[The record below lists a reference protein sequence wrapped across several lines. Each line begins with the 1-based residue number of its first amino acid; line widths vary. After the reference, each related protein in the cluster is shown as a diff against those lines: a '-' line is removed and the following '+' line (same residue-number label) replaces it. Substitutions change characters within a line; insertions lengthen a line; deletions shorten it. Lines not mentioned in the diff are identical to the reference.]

1 MKLKSIKAIS
11 GKIRVIT
18 GLHIGGSKDNLE
30 IGGLDQP
37 IIKHPLTKEPY
48 IPGSSIK
55 GKMRSLLENYYFID
69 REQTRKFV
77 AEKGA
82 PCGCGEP
89 DCPACKIFGT
99 SSDKKSAELGSTRII
114 VRDAVLTEQ
123 FRTKFAKG
131 ELPMEEKYEN
141 VIHRVKGTADHPRP
155 LERVPAGV
163 EFDFSISFKEFEG
176 DDAALLNYVYKGLKM
191 IELDALGGN
200 SSRGCGQV
208 KFVDL
213 QCDAQPLGADFLD
226 TIQL

>member
-30 IGGLDQP
+30 IGGMDQP
-37 IIKHPLTKEPY
+37 VIKHPLTKEPY
-48 IPGSSIK
+48 IPGSSI
-55 GKMRSLLENYYFID
+55 NFVD
-69 REQTRKFV
+69 RESTRKFV
-77 AEKGA
+77 AGEGK
-82 PCGCGEP
+82 PCGCGEV

-99 SSDKKSAELGSTRII
+99 SSDKKMAELGSTRII
-114 VRDAVLTEQ
+114 VRDAVLTEH

-141 VIHRVKGTADHPRP
+141 VIHRVKGTAENPRP

-163 EFDFSISFKEFEG
+163 EFDFNISFKEFEG
-176 DDAALLNYVYKGLKM
+176 DEAGLLDYVYKGLKM

-208 KFVDL
+208 KFVEL
-213 QCDAQPLGADFLD
+213 HCDGQPLGKDFLD
-226 TIQL
+226 IIQL